1 MNKFIELIFRLF
13 QYNSKKRN
21 ELYLTEI
28 TTIKDED
35 INKLLNEIE
44 EYSNFDILIQ
54 NDKIKEIYKLLYFS
68 MKK

>member
-68 MKK
+68 KKK